1 MLFLKPG
8 VRITGMR
15 PEILL
20 AAVAAMEAYRA
31 AGHDLM
37 VTACV
42 DGKHMTGSLHYAGA
56 AIDLRLKPGT
66 PAIDA
71 GEVSAV
77 VYEHLG
83 DIYSKLNQ
91 LDKAK
96 EYWAKALERD
106 SKNAQLK
113 EKLARGSL

>member
-20 AAVAAMEAYRA
+20 AALAAMEAYRA

-56 AIDLRLKPGT
+56 AIDLRT
-66 PAIDA
+66 RDVAPADVQKLITQIKTC
-71 GEVSAV
+71 
-77 VYEHLG
+77 LG
-83 DIYSKLNQ
+83 DDFDVLLEVDHLHIEFQPKQ
-91 LDKAK
+91 
-96 EYWAKALERD
+96 ALT
-106 SKNAQLK
+106 NV
-113 EKLARGSL
+113 